1 MNIENLTTVES
12 LENFLQ
18 GNQAIA
24 YSVLGDKIERYQ
36 FIRKTLVKFS
46 YTTCSKKNKGT
57 INAFLMKISGYS
69 RLRNGL
75 C

>member
-1 MNIENLTTVES
+1 MRTIISIESLTTIKS

-24 YSVLGDKIERYQ
+24 YSVLGDKTERYQ

-46 YTTCSKKNKGT
+46 YATCSKKHKGV
-57 INAFLMKISGYS
+57 INAFL
-69 RLRNGL
+69 RVLTN
-75 C
+75 